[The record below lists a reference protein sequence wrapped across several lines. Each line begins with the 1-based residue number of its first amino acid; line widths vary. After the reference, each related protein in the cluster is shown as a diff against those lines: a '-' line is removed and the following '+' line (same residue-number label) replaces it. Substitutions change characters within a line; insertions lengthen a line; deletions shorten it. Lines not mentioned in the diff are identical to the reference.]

1 MNSQA
6 SLQSNDLLSHA
17 HTYGVVWG
25 LPVLLIVAGNFL
37 HPSIRT
43 GMWLGALMWMGVTCW
58 VNTARCGRTHCY
70 FTGPYFL
77 ALAILPALH
86 GWEILWLG
94 AYGWLWLTLM
104 IFAGGGALWFVTE
117 KVWGKFF

>member
-1 MNSQA
+1 
-6 SLQSNDLLSHA
+6 
-17 HTYGVVWG
+17 
-25 LPVLLIVAGNFL
+25 
-37 HPSIRT
+37 
-43 GMWLGALMWMGVTCW
+43 MWFGALMWMGVTCW
-58 VNTARCGRTHCY
+58 VNAARCGRTHCY